1 MPVPAVTRQAADERR
16 TSTSYARCLIGAPA
30 ALEAVFLES
39 ATGNGRDNV
48 AL

>member
-1 MPVPAVTRQAADERR
+1 MPAPVVTRQAVAERR
-16 TSTSYARCLIGAPA
+16 TSTSYARCLIAAPA

-39 ATGNGRDNV
+39 VIGNGRDNV